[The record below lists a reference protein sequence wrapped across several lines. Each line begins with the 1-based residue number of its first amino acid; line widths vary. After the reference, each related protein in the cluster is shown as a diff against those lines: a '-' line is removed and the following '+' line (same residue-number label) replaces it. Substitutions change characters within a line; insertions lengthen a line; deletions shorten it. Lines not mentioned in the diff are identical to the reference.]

1 MQELNLIPPLPE
13 ELKQAALDGN
23 LVLFVGAGASR
34 LLGCPSWDGLADL
47 VLESLARDEIITY
60 GDVERLKHLEA
71 RKKLSIAHQI
81 ASENGHK
88 IDYKGLIK
96 HDESKSKIYSHINAI
111 GCTYVTTN
119 YDLLITPISKS
130 EDATKMES
138 PKRIYKPEQFLAG
151 RLREPCTVVHLHGCL
166 LDERK
171 MILTTTQYLEHYENP
186 FVQSFLDDMFRHHTV
201 LFLGYRLE
209 ETEIL
214 EYVLRKGK
222 ARTDPTAKRF
232 MLQGFFKDQQKLY
245 EFSHNFYLTFGVHLR
260 GYSLDKRNY
269 LQLEYVM
276 EEWAPLLDV
285 RPPSLLKEIEYME
298 EVLNE

>member
-1 MQELNLIPPLPE
+1 MQELNPIPPLPE
-13 ELKQAALDGN
+13 ELKQAALDGT

-47 VLESLARDEIITY
+47 VLESLAKGETITY
-60 GDVERLKHLEA
+60 GDAERLRYLEA
-71 RKKLSIAHQI
+71 RKKFSIAHQI
-81 ASENGHK
+81 ASENEQK
-88 IDYKGLIK
+88 IDYKRLIK

-119 YDLLITPISKS
+119 YDLLITPTSKS
-130 EDATKMES
+130 KDTTKTES
-138 PKRIYKPEQFLAG
+138 LKRIYSPEQFLAG

-171 MILTTTQYLEHYENP
+171 MILTTTQYLEHYENR
-186 FVQSFLDDMFRHHTV
+186 FVQDFLDDMFKHHTV
-201 LFLGYRLE
+201 LFLGYGLE

-214 EYVLRKGK
+214 EHVLRKGK
-222 ARTDPTAKRF
+222 ARSETTPSRF
-232 MLQGFFKDQQKLY
+232 MLQGFFEDQQKLY
-245 EFSHNFYLTFGVHLR
+245 EFLHDYYLTFGVHLR
-260 GYSLDKRNY
+260 GYSLDKRNH